1 MGILNELLSSVLFW
15 AAWIIIPFIMEIVPS
30 IGSIVILIRKH
41 IHPDRIDKPAI
52 DPEITLLIPVYNSED
67 TLEACLKSVNDSDYP
82 NDRIRIFV
90 VNNQGKDNSF
100 DVFAKCQKEYPD
112 LIMQWMNAKQGK
124 SRALNLALFNS
135 SGKYIIN
142 IDSDGFLEKSALKNM
157 VYCFENHPEFDCMTG
172 AILTD
177 QDAIM
182 KYRRGK
188 SRLLRRLENVEYAQ
202 AFLAGRSYAS
212 EANAVYTLSGAFSA
226 FRKSSVLK
234 SQLYNT
240 DTICEDTQLTFQMR
254 YLQNGRV
261 GICESAIFFVD
272 PIESMDK
279 LYTQRQRWQR
289 GSLEV
294 SHMFLKDRARIRN
307 MFTSPT
313 VRTLVY
319 DHTFAFPRLIWY
331 LALICLLFMNY
342 NPRLIIFSTLFL
354 FGMYIVLNY
363 FYYFSTLGYLSEF
376 PEIHKFYRRQWTII
390 PLMPFFN
397 LMVFFIRF
405 MGIINSIGTASSWKT
420 ANLHEEK
427 DKVKRIFDQDFARL
441 HAVIERVD
449 HFVNTDES

>member
-41 IHPDRIDKPAI
+41 IHPDCIDKPAI

-188 SRLLRRLENVEYAQ
+188 SRLLRRLEYVEYAQ

-212 EANAVYTLSGAFSA
+212 EANAVYTLSGD
-226 FRKSSVLK
+226 RKSV
-234 SQLYNT
+234 
-240 DTICEDTQLTFQMR
+240 
-254 YLQNGRV
+254 V
-261 GICESAIFFVD
+261 
-272 PIESMDK
+272 
-279 LYTQRQRWQR
+279 
-289 GSLEV
+289 
-294 SHMFLKDRARIRN
+294 
-307 MFTSPT
+307 
-313 VRTLVY
+313 
-319 DHTFAFPRLIWY
+319 
-331 LALICLLFMNY
+331 
-342 NPRLIIFSTLFL
+342 
-354 FGMYIVLNY
+354 
-363 FYYFSTLGYLSEF
+363 
-376 PEIHKFYRRQWTII
+376 
-390 PLMPFFN
+390 
-397 LMVFFIRF
+397 
-405 MGIINSIGTASSWKT
+405 
-420 ANLHEEK
+420 
-427 DKVKRIFDQDFARL
+427 
-441 HAVIERVD
+441 
-449 HFVNTDES
+449 